1 MFKNFKENYIEYF
14 KKFFKKYLGFD
25 FLRAFFI
32 LFGIVLLVDMLNI
45 PSSFILRFGMHVFW
59 ALFFIIL
66 IQLIIFLCEVGVIDS
81 VKIKAIH
88 QTDKFIFGMLLFVTL
103 YFICLLILNLLC
115 IYKIIVLSIIFVLCN
130 ILICIRAQI
139 TKTVA
144 NEMKQKIIDLKELY
158 ECDNISQIPTPVL
171 ISEKAVNYDLLYRT
185 SIINFLYNSI
195 ISAEGGKKFV
205 ISLEGKWG
213 CGKTTVLNNVKRML
227 VENPEIIII
236 DEFDPWVYK
245 NEKKM
250 FECMFNLLLSKSGYK
265 YKYFSVEK
273 YVSAVSGII
282 FGEKNGQFFQSIL
295 SDNNLFKIKNEI
307 NDYLKSCDKNYVF
320 IIDNLDRTESENI
333 ITFFNIISNVLD
345 FDRIIYIISFDDL
358 IINQIYGDSK
368 RHFLKK
374 IIDLQIRMPKIDIKI
389 YKDIIQKC
397 FYKTLRKYGESE
409 NELQEYEKV
418 VDFMSDNEFDLRDFK
433 FFVNSTLYNCFNNS
447 PSLNNKDLVII
458 EFIKHNNFPLYQMI
472 YDKRQFFIS
481 QEKTH
486 NPATEMYIFH
496 TDSFSKEAKEVF
508 DSIFSNI
515 ENSKYKELMSELFP
529 YIERYCHNKE
539 IVSKYIYSGDNS
551 IQENL
556 QNRRICSGDYFDLY
570 FTFTS
575 NDFLETQNA
584 SQKAVLLIN
593 SEGSIS
599 DKCSEF
605 KKILNTI
612 SVQRHKELIENL
624 YFSIK
629 YIQPKKGIDFIK
641 ILFENYVDIYN
652 ETLTILAISARY
664 RAAAII
670 QILLESIPE
679 EDFNQFIDYVDD
691 KYLYLRLLDD
701 IFYWYQHAKD
711 KVFPNRIQL
720 YGSKLNELARR
731 IVETHICIYDN
742 NFYMQGNLYGLY
754 GICKNNNLDIKEYMN
769 IILNGNNIYRFLYDI
784 INVRIM
790 NGEIFK
796 YYYIISN
803 ITRFTSIEKI
813 DEIIK
818 ETPPRNDNELLLVD
832 AYKYKY
838 EKEDDKISDKCLE
851 MKQEMNFKL

>member
-14 KKFFKKYLGFD
+14 KKLFEKYLSFD
-25 FLRAFFI
+25 FFRAFFI
-32 LFGIVLLVDMLNI
+32 LFGMVFLVDMLNI
-45 PSSFILRFGMHVFW
+45 PSTFILRFGIYVFI
-59 ALFFIIL
+59 ALFFVIL
-66 IQLIIFLCEVGVIDS
+66 IQLIIFLCEVGLIDS
-81 VKIKAIH
+81 IKIKAIH
-88 QTDKFIFGMLLFVTL
+88 QTDKVIFGILLFVTL
-103 YFICLLILNLLC
+103 YFICLLMLNLLC
-115 IYKIIVLSIIFVLCN
+115 SYKIIVLSIIFVLCN
-130 ILICIRAQI
+130 LLICIRAQI
-139 TKTVA
+139 TKTVT
-144 NEMKQKIIDLKELY
+144 NVMKQKIIDLKELY
-158 ECDNISQIPTPVL
+158 ECDNIFQIPTPVL
-171 ISEKAVNYDLLYRT
+171 ISEKAVNYDLLNRT
-185 SIINFLYNSI
+185 RVINFLYNSI

-205 ISLEGKWG
+205 ISLEGEWG

-227 VENPEIIII
+227 GENPEIIII

-245 NEKKM
+245 NDKNM

-358 IINQIYGDSK
+358 IINQIYGNSK

-374 IIDLQIRMPKIDIKI
+374 IIDLQIRMPKIDKKI
-389 YKDIIQKC
+389 YKDIIQEC
-397 FYKTLRKYGESE
+397 FYKTLRIYGQSE
-409 NELQEYEKV
+409 NELQKYEKV
-418 VDFMSDNEFDLRDFK
+418 VDFMSNNEFDLRDFK
-433 FFVNSTLYNCFNNS
+433 FFVNSTLYNCFNTS

-486 NPATEMYIFH
+486 NSASEMYFFS
-496 TDSFSKEAKEVF
+496 TDSFSKEAKEIF
-508 DSIFSNI
+508 DSIFSDI

-539 IVSKYIYSGDNS
+539 IVPEYFISGDNG
-551 IQENL
+551 IRENL
-556 QNRRICSGDYFDLY
+556 QNRRICSGDFFDLY

-584 SQKAVLLIN
+584 SQMAVLLIN
-593 SEGSIS
+593 SEDSIS
-599 DKCSEF
+599 DKCSKF
-605 KKILNTI
+605 KKILTTI
-612 SVQRHKELIENL
+612 SNQRHKELIENL

-641 ILFENYVDIYN
+641 ILFENYVDIYDD
-652 ETLTILAISARY
+652 TSTFLAISARY
-664 RAAAII
+664 RAATII
-670 QILLESIPE
+670 QLLLESIPE
-679 EDFNQFIDYVDD
+679 EDFNQYIDYIDD
-691 KYLYLRLLDD
+691 KYLYLKLLDD
-701 IFYWYQHAKD
+701 IFYWYQHAED
-711 KVFPNRIQL
+711 KVFPNRMQL
-720 YGSKLNELARR
+720 YGTKLSELARR
-731 IVETHICIYDN
+731 IVETRICIYDN
-742 NFYMQGNLYGLY
+742 DFYMKGNLYGLY
-754 GICKNNNLDIKEYMN
+754 RICKKNNIDIKAYMN

-796 YYYIISN
+796 YYYSISN
-803 ITRFTSIEKI
+803 ITLFTSIKKI

-818 ETPPRNDNELLLVD
+818 ETPPRNDNELLLID

-838 EKEDDKISDKCLE
+838 EKEDDRVFDKCLE
-851 MKQEMNFKL
+851 MKKEMNFKL